1 MDNGKLEKLGYDMI
15 IGRDLL
21 LSLGMIIDFKYSV
34 IRWGE
39 DNIPMNRTKLAKDD
53 RKELNAIFQLATESK
68 AAKEATNRVTQIL
81 DAHYEKAN
89 LVETISKNCS
99 HLSKNKQNKIINLL
113 KKYEELFDGTLGDMN
128 TSPVH
133 LEIKKGAIPKH
144 HKPFPVLKIH
154 EMTLKKELQRL
165 CKLGVLRKC
174 SDSTWASPT
183 LIIPKKNRTVRF
195 IDRKSVV

>member
-1 MDNGKLEKLGYDMI
+1 MDMDNGKLDELGYDMI
-15 IGRDLL
+15 IWRDLL

-39 DNIPMNRTKLAKDD
+39 NNIPMNRTKLARNDQ
-53 RKELNAIFQLATESK
+53 KELNAIFQLATESK

-89 LVETISKNCS
+89 IVETISKNCS

-133 LEIKKGAIPKH
+133 LEIKKMGYTKAPQA
-144 HKPFPVLKIH
+144 FSCT
-154 EMTLKKELQRL
+154 EGT
-165 CKLGVLRKC
+165 
-174 SDSTWASPT
+174 
-183 LIIPKKNRTVRF
+183 
-195 IDRKSVV
+195 